1 MQHNLSFIKKYGL
14 FFVVAILLFS
24 GGLFVGRYSY
34 ALAETKQQDVDMSA
48 FWKAWRAI
56 DEKYP
61 DPSKAN
67 TDARVWGAIKGMV
80 SSLNDPYSTFFDPE
94 ESKQFSET
102 VEGEFVGVGMEVG
115 VKDKILTVIAP
126 LKGTP
131 AERAGIRPGDKII
144 KIDEHAAD
152 ALTVEQAVKYI
163 RGEKGTTVKLT
174 IYREG
179 IKSPFEVGIVR
190 DTINLPVVETK
201 LRTDGVFVIQLYNFS
216 QNSTQLFQE
225 ALQKFV
231 ASKSDKLILD
241 LRGNPGGYLESAID
255 MASWF
260 LPSGEI
266 VVSEDFGQAHS
277 KIKHLSKGYN
287 TFGEKLKMVVLIDGG
302 SASASEILAGA
313 LSEHKIATLIGE
325 KSFGKGSVQEV
336 VPITK
341 DTALKI
347 TVAKWMT
354 PNGVSISEK
363 GLMPQIEVIPT
374 EKDYQTKNDVQLL
387 RAVRFLKTGK

>member
-1 MQHNLSFIKKYGL
+1 MQDNSFLKKYGL
-14 FFVVAILLFS
+14 LFVAAVFLFT

-34 ALAETKQQDVDMSA
+34 ALAETKQQEVDMSA

-61 DPSKAN
+61 DPDKAT

-80 SSLNDPYSTFFDPE
+80 GSLNDPYSTFFDPE
-94 ESKQFSET
+94 ESKQFEET

-131 AERAGIRPGDKII
+131 AERAGIRSGDKIL
-144 KIDEHAAD
+144 KIDTHSAD

-174 IYREG
+174 IYRDG
-179 IKSPFEVGIVR
+179 VQNPFEVAIVR

-201 LRTDGVFVIQLYNFS
+201 LRSDGVFIIQLYSFS
-216 QNSTQLFQE
+216 QNSTQLFKE

-260 LPSGEI
+260 LPSGS
-266 VVSEDFGQAHS
+266 VVVTEDFGQAHS
-277 KIKHLSKGYN
+277 EIKHLSKGYN

-354 PNGVSISEK
+354 PNGISISEK
-363 GLMPQIEVIPT
+363 GLMPQIESIPT
-374 EKDYQTKNDVQLL
+374 EKDYKTKNDVQLV
-387 RAVRFLKTGK
+387 RAIRFLKTGK